1 MRILVRNAL
10 SGEFLK
16 ADGGW
21 TKDVQESCSFEKS
34 YEAIE
39 VASKLNGSAL
49 EILLSFDDPAFD
61 INIPLQTFPP
71 TQSLGGKEGFL
82 P

>member
-1 MRILVRNAL
+1 MRIVVRNGL

-21 TKDVQESCSFEKS
+21 TKDLQESRSFEKS

-39 VASKLNGSAL
+39 VASKLSGSAL
-49 EILLSFDDPAFD
+49 EILLSFGDPSLD
-61 INIPLQTFPP
+61 INIPLQTRPP
-71 TQSLGGKEGFL
+71 THGIA
-82 P
+82 